1 MNLKD
6 RYFLYY
12 NLIQHHLHLKH
23 YRDHDVQTLQQNL
36 PIDNSDKFIT
46 RNMIS

>member
-23 YRDHDVQTLQQNL
+23 ALPHDRDMYKHCSKIFHTDE
-36 PIDNSDKFIT
+36 F
-46 RNMIS
+46 R